1 MPNPTPDPLADRLLD
16 RYRDAIIELPDQA
29 NLDDVKPLPVTPWHL
44 TGADPLGDLQRAVE
58 HAETTAAERLTQ
70 LSSTAEPRR
79 GPQASPNTERH
90 PPEGLRPGGH
100 WACQRPNRD
109 EVTSDTAFDFSCPD
123 CRIVAEAIERVLG
136 ADAGFVTRTRSGV
149 EIPTQLGV
157 HDLLD
162 TTRRHNPEGKDHRR

>member
-1 MPNPTPDPLADRLLD
+1 MPNPTPDPDADRLLD
-16 RYRDAIIELPDQA
+16 RYRDAIIDMS
-29 NLDDVKPLPVTPWHL
+29 
-44 TGADPLGDLQRAVE
+44 GR
-58 HAETTAAERLTQ
+58 
-70 LSSTAEPRR
+70 SEPRWIPLKGGTLTVGGDPDAVSGIVAEAKR

-100 WACQRPNRD
+100 WACERPNPD
-109 EVTSDTAFDFSCPD
+109 KITSDTAFDFTCPD
-123 CRIVAEAIERVLG
+123 CRRVAEAVKRVLG

-162 TTRRHNPEGKDHRR
+162 STRRHNPEGKDHRR